1 MSTLQLRLAT
11 TAQGGGDNENPPRI
25 LATHLYSLKDQA
37 TRAEIIW
44 TMNSAIHNYSAASC
58 DNIKS
63 VLNAMFPGAIPSDFS
78 LARNKLSYLITEALG
93 SYFYNQVIEY
103 VKDSFY
109 SIEYDE
115 TTNAENQKELQLMIR
130 YWSESKEK
138 INVKHLETMF
148 IGHAKGE
155 DLAQNILKDLENAHL
170 SLQKMITLGSDGPN
184 VNKKVF
190 RLINEEVL
198 SVRNKGLINIGTC
211 NLHIVHN
218 AFLKGLTEFGQVW

>member
-1 MSTLQLRLAT
+1 MEKCKFQNLWLHKKDPNGVEISTWLRKASNNEEGSCVVCECSFSVSKGFQSVTQHAIGLKHKNNYSTKMSTLQSRLAT

-25 LATHLYSLKDQA
+25 LATHLCSLKDQA

-44 TMNSAIHNYSAASC
+44 TINSAIHNYSAASC

-63 VLNAMFPGAIPSDFS
+63 VLNAMFPGAIPSNFS

-93 SYFYNQVIEY
+93 PYFYNQVIED

-138 INVKHLETMF
+138 INVKP
-148 IGHAKGE
+148 
-155 DLAQNILKDLENAHL
+155 LKLCL
-170 SLQKMITLGSDGPN
+170 LGTQK
-184 VNKKVF
+184 
-190 RLINEEVL
+190 
-198 SVRNKGLINIGTC
+198 VRTW
-211 NLHIVHN
+211 
-218 AFLKGLTEFGQVW
+218 LKIF